1 MEWDNGATIGYS
13 AAGDFDNHDPST
25 RAVACVNSPDSDWS
39 NVIYLISDANPEAE
53 PPGEQCNIYNREYN
67 YCSTFV
73 IIFPENIVAS
83 NITYE
88 SANISWTV
96 PYISQQQ
103 EYTVYYGIDEDSLD
117 MMSNS
122 VSSSSD
128 LSLLDQNYSTVLSGL
143 SLGTTYYFQVVA
155 TFQSFQ
161 LESDVSSFTTLE
173 LGKEY

>member
-1 MEWDNGATIGYS
+1 M
-13 AAGDFDNHDPST
+13 
-25 RAVACVNSPDSDWS
+25 
-39 NVIYLISDANPEAE
+39 
-53 PPGEQCNIYNREYN
+53 
-67 YCSTFV
+67 
-73 IIFPENIVAS
+73 
-83 NITYE
+83 
-88 SANISWTV
+88 
-96 PYISQQQ
+96 
-103 EYTVYYGIDEDSLD
+103 YYGIDEDSLD

-122 VSSSSD
+122 ISSSSD